1 MSFVNT
7 QWRDESVFFLSV
19 LSFIWNGKMLKKVT
33 FNWKFYVNLMVLL
46 LILRPSGS
54 IHHIPTF
61 PLPCHSHPHS
71 SILFHFQTFFSVST
85 ENSKLEYN
93 NFTKWEILSIIFEF
107 IALILFISHSSI
119 HLQCIIYFVNALE
132 LQMNATSQSVR
143 QSVPACNRSS
153 PSYYRIYDALQLEKL
168 SNKLIKFWLLRLF
181 LQLPQLLLST
191 VAGLFTFQF
200 L

>member
-119 HLQCIIYFVNALE
+119 HLQYIFCECTWIADECNQSV
-132 LQMNATSQSVR
+132 SQSG
-143 QSVPACNRSS
+143 S
-153 PSYYRIYDALQLEKL
+153 
-168 SNKLIKFWLLRLF
+168 
-181 LQLPQLLLST
+181 
-191 VAGLFTFQF
+191 QF
-200 L
+200 LHVTAALHPTIEFMMLFNSKNFQIN